1 MRDNAGSNRV
11 FLEGKHE
18 RAITVADIVKSIT
31 DAVKIYH
38 YPKAGDPIHSMKK
51 DNDGVHVPHGVNFT
65 VIITGV
71 HNDNREYMYVMY
83 IDSEG
88 NPKCT
93 KRIKRSDWT
102 SDDCIIIDSFP
113 YTSEKVPNF
122 DLSKI
127 DHIHSFKTNHDFT
140 AFLDC
145 NGPGGEVIHTSMK
158 LERIKM
164 LIELDG
170 IRRKSDLGLAKIPAN
185 KQYL

>member
-1 MRDNAGSNRV
+1 MRNSTESNKIYLTNRQ
-11 FLEGKHE
+11 ES
-18 RAITVADIVKSIT
+18 AITVADIVKSIT
-31 DAVKIYH
+31 DMVKVYH
-38 YPKAGDPIHSMKK
+38 YPKIGDPIHSMKK
-51 DNDGVHVPHGVNFT
+51 DDDGVHVPHGVNFT

-83 IDSEG
+83 IDSKG
-88 NPKCT
+88 NPKLT
-93 KRIKRSDWT
+93 KRIKQSDWT
-102 SDDCIIIDSFP
+102 SDDCIVIDSFP

-127 DHIHSFKTNHDFT
+127 NHIHSFKTNHDFT

-145 NGPGGEVIHTSMK
+145 NGPGGEVTRTSMK

-170 IRRKSDLGLAKIPAN
+170 IRRKSDLGLAKISAN
-185 KQYL
+185 KEYL